1 MDPGPPRASARGGY
15 RWTMPHRSDDLRRLE
30 GHMDRLVME
39 LWGGGRG
46 PSTFRPAVDVYVA
59 GQPPVLTVELELAG
73 IAVGDVDV
81 VVEGDVVAIR
91 GVRRPPA
98 NERRAYQHA
107 EIEWGRFERRVQL
120 PDRVDVDAARADC
133 RDGLLSISM
142 PLAPAPQPARRSIV
156 VRTERDP
163 G

>member
-1 MDPGPPRASARGGY
+1 
-15 RWTMPHRSDDLRRLE
+15 
-30 GHMDRLVME
+30 MDRLVME

-59 GQPPVLTVELELAG
+59 GDPPVLTVELELAG
-73 IAVGDVDV
+73 IAVDEVDV

-120 PDRVDVDAARADC
+120 PDRVDVDAARADY
-133 RDGLLSISM
+133 RGGLLSISM
-142 PLAPAPQPARRSIV
+142 PLAPAPQPRRRSIA
-156 VRTERDP
+156 VRRDEDA